1 MGTSGREK
9 CFLFFIHVKNFYAD
23 VGLAYQSCQKEK
35 RKNCGDRQNRV
46 EKFFK
51 VNEKTMFFYST
62 VEIRIV
68 IKQIH
73 Q

>member
-1 MGTSGREK
+1 VEGGKVGSR
-9 CFLFFIHVKNFYAD
+9 LSHVKNFYAD
-23 VGLAYQSCQKEK
+23 VGLASRPCQKEK
-35 RKNCGDRQNRV
+35 KKNCVDRQDRV
-46 EKFFK
+46 QKFFK
-51 VNEKTMFFYST
+51 VNKETMFFYST